1 MHDRNLKHSYKIKI
15 DKNHLKKIEKFE
27 CSISIWCGPRKFTMF
42 FFFISATTEK
52 TFVRDKFEEIN
63 FTFSSSDLKPI
74 I

>member
-1 MHDRNLKHSYKIKI
+1 MVWSEEVHNV
-15 DKNHLKKIEKFE
+15 
-27 CSISIWCGPRKFTMF
+27 